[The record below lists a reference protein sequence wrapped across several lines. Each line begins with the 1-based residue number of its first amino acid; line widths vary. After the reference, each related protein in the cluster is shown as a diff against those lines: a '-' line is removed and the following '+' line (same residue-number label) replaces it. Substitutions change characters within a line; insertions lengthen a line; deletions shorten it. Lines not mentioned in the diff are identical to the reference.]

1 MGKGFSRFDK
11 KEEDYCLEILMLGLN
26 GAGKTTILNYLDGN
40 SDEIPAPTIT
50 PSFSAGTNL
59 SKGLD
64 GLSISIWD
72 FSGDERFRQE
82 WMRFVREPQVLLFV
96 VDSADTSR
104 IKEVSQYLIS
114 ILEHPKIEG
123 IPVLILANKQDLPAA
138 LSLKE
143 LAEKLSLAHYTAN
156 PCAFQRACSLTG
168 KGLYEAIYKLADM
181 DTKTSRSKRSLKEL
195 GPTLELGGFSPEVVK
210 RLGAKSIT
218 MRYAQIQPLFFS

>member
-1 MGKGFSRFDK
+1 MGKACSRCDK

-26 GAGKTTILNYLDGN
+26 GSGKTTILNYLDGN

-82 WMRFVREPQVLLFV
+82 WSRFVREPQVLLFV

-123 IPVLILANKQDLPAA
+123 IPVLILANKTRPSCSPQYKAA
-138 LSLKE
+138 
-143 LAEKLSLAHYTAN
+143 
-156 PCAFQRACSLTG
+156 CR
-168 KGLYEAIYKLADM
+168 
-181 DTKTSRSKRSLKEL
+181 
-195 GPTLELGGFSPEVVK
+195 EVVASTLHSKPLRFPKSVLFDRQGPLRSNLQAGRYGYENFAVEAQFK
-210 RLGAKSIT
+210 RVGT
-218 MRYAQIQPLFFS
+218 YAGTGRIFAGGN

>member
-1 MGKGFSRFDK
+1 MYGSTPPPRV
-11 KEEDYCLEILMLGLN
+11 LGLN
-26 GAGKTTILNYLDGN
+26 GSGKTTILNYLDGN

-82 WMRFVREPQVLLFV
+82 WSRFVREPQVLLFV

-114 ILEHPKIEG
+114 ILQHPKIEG

-181 DTKTSRSKRSLKEL
+181 DTKTSRLKRSLKEL
-195 GPTLELGGFSPEVVK
+195 GPTLELGGFSPEVIK

-218 MRYAQIQPLFFS
+218 VRYAQIQPLFFS

>member
-1 MGKGFSRFDK
+1 MGKACSLFDK
-11 KEEDYCLEILMLGLN
+11 TEEDYCLEILMLGLN
-26 GAGKTTILNYLDGN
+26 GAGKTTILNYLDGI

-72 FSGDERFRQE
+72 FSGDKRFRLE
-82 WMRFVREPQVLLFV
+82 WSRFVREPQVLLFV

-104 IKEVSQYLIS
+104 LTEVSQYLIS
-114 ILEHPKIEG
+114 ILQHPKIEG
-123 IPVLILANKQDLPAA
+123 IPVLILANKQDLPSA

-143 LAEKLSLAHYTAN
+143 LAERLSLAHYTAN

-181 DTKTSRSKRSLKEL
+181 DTKTSRLKRSLKEL
-195 GPTLELGGFSPEVVK
+195 GPTLELGGFSPAVIK

-218 MRYAQIQPLFFS
+218 VRYAQIQPLFFS